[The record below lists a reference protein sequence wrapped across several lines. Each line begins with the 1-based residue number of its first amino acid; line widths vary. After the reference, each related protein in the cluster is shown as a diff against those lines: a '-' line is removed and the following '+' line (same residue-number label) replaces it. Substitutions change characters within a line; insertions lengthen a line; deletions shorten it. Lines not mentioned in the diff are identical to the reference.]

1 VAAGAGRV
9 LAVAVLG
16 ARRRSEAGRDDDR
29 GAALG
34 MILAMPTVQCCA
46 MRPGDA
52 ERGPDPVRTADRR
65 DGPVR
70 PVAVALRVADPALR
84 ARLAKVVDAAPGLA
98 LAPEGAAAA
107 LVTDRV
113 LPREGGGAAGPPML
127 VLAKD
132 AAARARALHAGV
144 AGVLPP
150 EAGEAQLVAAIV
162 AVAQGLVVWPALPPS
177 RPVPALA
184 GAGKPIAVLTPRE
197 REVLALLASGAAN
210 KVIARR
216 LGLSFHTAKAHV
228 ASVLAKLGASSRADA
243 VARGIRAGLVLL

>member
-1 VAAGAGRV
+1 MT
-9 LAVAVLG
+9 LAVPAM
-16 ARRRSEAGRDDDR
+16 RR
-29 GAALG
+29 
-34 MILAMPTVQCCA
+34 CA

-52 ERGPDPVRTADRR
+52 ERGPGPVRTADRR
-65 DGPVR
+65 DGAVR
-70 PVAVALRVADPALR
+70 PVPVALRVADPALR
-84 ARLAKVVDAAPGLA
+84 ARLAGIVDAAPGLA
-98 LAPEGAAAA
+98 PAPEGAAAAA

-132 AAARARALHAGV
+132 TTAQARALHAGV
-144 AGVLPP
+144 GGVLPP
-150 EAGEAQLVAAIV
+150 DAGEAQLVAAIV
-162 AVAQGLVVWPALPPS
+162 AVAHGLVVRPAPP
-177 RPVPALA
+177 RPVPPRRPEPAAAGAGEPVPALT
-184 GAGKPIAVLTPRE
+184 LRE
-197 REVLALLASGAAN
+197 REVLALLAAGAAN

>member
-1 VAAGAGRV
+1 MN
-9 LAVAVLG
+9 LAVA
-16 ARRRSEAGRDDDR
+16 
-29 GAALG
+29 
-34 MILAMPTVQCCA
+34 AMRHRA

-52 ERGPDPVRTADRR
+52 ERGPGPVRTADRC
-65 DGPVR
+65 DGAVR
-70 PVAVALRVADPALR
+70 PVAVALRIADPALR
-84 ARLAKVVDAAPGLA
+84 ARLAGIVDAAPGLA
-98 LAPEGAAAA
+98 PAPEGAAAAA

-144 AGVLPP
+144 GGVLPP
-150 EAGEAQLVAAIV
+150 DAGEAQLVAAIV
-162 AVAQGLVVWPALPPS
+162 AVAHGLVVRPASP
-177 RPVPALA
+177 RPVPPRPEPAAA
-184 GAGKPIAVLTPRE
+184 GAAEPVPALTPRE
-197 REVLALLASGAAN
+197 REVLALLAAGAAN